1 MHRRN
6 GAIGNRSTPGRIWKN
21 MGMPGH
27 LGDERVTVQN
37 LRVLQVRE
45 EDGVILV
52 SGAVP
57 GAKGANVI
65 VRPAK
70 KQGGAKTEE
79 GKP

>member
-1 MHRRN
+1 MARLEIAQRQAAF
-6 GAIGNRSTPGRIWKN
+6 GKTWECP
-21 MGMPGH
+21 
-27 LGDERVTVQN
+27 VTFQN

-57 GAKGANVI
+57 GANGSNVI

-70 KQGGAKTEE
+70 KKPAKAA
-79 GKP
+79 KK